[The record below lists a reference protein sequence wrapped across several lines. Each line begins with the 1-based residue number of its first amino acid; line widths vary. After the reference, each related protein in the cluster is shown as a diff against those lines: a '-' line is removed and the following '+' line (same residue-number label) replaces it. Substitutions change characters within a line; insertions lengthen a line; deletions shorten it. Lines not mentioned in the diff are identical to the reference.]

1 MDKLVFTSNAAIAE
15 QAVVRQILVNE
26 LANVS
31 TVGFKRSYDIA
42 LRSIK
47 SEGDGFD
54 TRYQTQALAR
64 DIVRL
69 SPGAVMI
76 TGRPMDIAMTEQNV
90 LGIQAPNGELA
101 FSRRGD
107 LHVSP
112 QGQLQDGLGRLV
124 LGADGPLS
132 VPAGMQVD
140 INPDGTVL
148 ATDLSQPAGTGSVV
162 IGQLMLRD
170 ASQVELLRREDG
182 LFRPNGLPPGS
193 DFPSGPKLPQIVAN
207 ALEGSNVTAV
217 EAMTRLMDHARSFE
231 AQIRI
236 IKEAKGLDESGAS
249 MMKNA

>member
-69 SPGAVMI
+69 SPGALMI
-76 TGRPMDIAMTEQNV
+76 TGRPMDIAMTEQSV
-90 LGIQAPNGELA
+90 LGVQAANGELA

-107 LHVSP
+107 LLVNP

-124 LGADGPLS
+124 MGTDGPLS

-148 ATDLSQPAGTGSVV
+148 ATDLSLPAGTGSVV

-182 LFRPNGLPPGS
+182 LFRPNNLPPGS
-193 DFPSGPKLPQIVAN
+193 DFPNGPKLPNIVSN

-217 EAMTRLMDHARSFE
+217 EAMTRLIDHARSFE
-231 AQIRI
+231 SQIRI